1 VAPPTYGKSVGKG
14 GSVMIT
20 MDELDRIKNTVSKSN
35 IEPYITMRNEDRGA
49 LHAQSKNRIKNW
61 NNTLE
66 ATRIKREDD
75 RIKRLEDEEIAR
87 REVDAKEQEF
97 QDELR
102 RQQIEKA
109 NRQLHDSQDMVKA
122 LKSKMLVSDVMKEQD
137 AQREYRARKEAIQKN
152 IEQNWEE
159 LEKQKMEEYDSKMRA
174 KLEREYNKKM
184 ENAKAISDQL
194 EEFKI
199 NYIKQLK
206 EDMLEGELIKR
217 QTEEDL
223 EREKIR
229 ELQRQKKAAGIKADI
244 MKANADQIRM
254 AELSRQKELEEE
266 ARIEEFTKK
275 KLEMDQMRV
284 DAVEHRAKNKL
295 EIRQQMIDS
304 QVEKL
309 RALRDNQEQVLNKQV
324 AEAEDKANRLY
335 EEQQRRKFEMK
346 QAIERSRALQI
357 DRKNKNKSDE
367 LQEEKDFADFWKV
380 RNQELQ
386 LAEQQEREEERLRH

>member
-1 VAPPTYGKSVGKG
+1 
-14 GSVMIT
+14 
-20 MDELDRIKNTVSKSN
+20 
-35 IEPYITMRNEDRGA
+35 
-49 LHAQSKNRIKNW
+49 
-61 NNTLE
+61 
-66 ATRIKREDD
+66 
-75 RIKRLEDEEIAR
+75 
-87 REVDAKEQEF
+87 
-97 QDELR
+97 
-102 RQQIEKA
+102 
-109 NRQLHDSQDMVKA
+109 
-122 LKSKMLVSDVMKEQD
+122 
-137 AQREYRARKEAIQKN
+137 
-152 IEQNWEE
+152 
-159 LEKQKMEEYDSKMRA
+159 
-174 KLEREYNKKM
+174 
-184 ENAKAISDQL
+184 
-194 EEFKI
+194 
-199 NYIKQLK
+199 
-206 EDMLEGELIKR
+206 MLEGELIKR

-357 DRKNKNKSDE
+357 DRKNKNKADE

>member
-1 VAPPTYGKSVGKG
+1 MIATTVACV
-14 GSVMIT
+14 
-20 MDELDRIKNTVSKSN
+20 
-35 IEPYITMRNEDRGA
+35 
-49 LHAQSKNRIKNW
+49 Q
-61 NNTLE
+61 
-66 ATRIKREDD
+66 
-75 RIKRLEDEEIAR
+75 IAR

-137 AQREYRARKEAIQKN
+137 AQREYIARKEAIQKN

-199 NYIKQLK
+199 NFIKQLK

-229 ELQRQKKAAGIKADI
+229 ELQRMSRSSFLVGLEGLEPPLSSCCPHGIG
-244 MKANADQIRM
+244 
-254 AELSRQKELEEE
+254 SR
-266 ARIEEFTKK
+266 RCC
-275 KLEMDQMRV
+275 V
-284 DAVEHRAKNKL
+284 
-295 EIRQQMIDS
+295 
-304 QVEKL
+304 
-309 RALRDNQEQVLNKQV
+309 
-324 AEAEDKANRLY
+324 
-335 EEQQRRKFEMK
+335 
-346 QAIERSRALQI
+346 SRGTT
-357 DRKNKNKSDE
+357 SGGT
-367 LQEEKDFADFWKV
+367 
-380 RNQELQ
+380 
-386 LAEQQEREEERLRH
+386 

>member
-1 VAPPTYGKSVGKG
+1 
-14 GSVMIT
+14 MIT

-35 IEPYITMRNEDRGA
+35 VEPYITMRNEDRST
-49 LHAQSKNRIKNW
+49 LHNQSKNRIKNW

-137 AQREYRARKEAIQKN
+137 AQREYRARKNAIQKN

-254 AELSRQKELEEE
+254 AELSR
-266 ARIEEFTKK
+266 
-275 KLEMDQMRV
+275 
-284 DAVEHRAKNKL
+284 
-295 EIRQQMIDS
+295 
-304 QVEKL
+304 
-309 RALRDNQEQVLNKQV
+309 
-324 AEAEDKANRLY
+324 
-335 EEQQRRKFEMK
+335 
-346 QAIERSRALQI
+346 
-357 DRKNKNKSDE
+357 
-367 LQEEKDFADFWKV
+367 
-380 RNQELQ
+380 
-386 LAEQQEREEERLRH
+386 

>member
-1 VAPPTYGKSVGKG
+1 
-14 GSVMIT
+14 
-20 MDELDRIKNTVSKSN
+20 
-35 IEPYITMRNEDRGA
+35 MRNEDRGA
-49 LHAQSKNRIKNW
+49 LHDRSKGRIKNW
-61 NNTLE
+61 SNTLE
-66 ATRIKREDD
+66 ATRIKREND
-75 RIKRLEDEEIAR
+75 RITRLEDEEIAR
-87 REVDAKEQEF
+87 RNVDAQEQDF

-137 AQREYRARKEAIQKN
+137 AQREYKARRDGIAKH

-244 MKANADQIRM
+244 MKANADQIRTS
-254 AELSRQKELEEE
+254 ELSR
-266 ARIEEFTKK
+266 
-275 KLEMDQMRV
+275 
-284 DAVEHRAKNKL
+284 
-295 EIRQQMIDS
+295 
-304 QVEKL
+304 
-309 RALRDNQEQVLNKQV
+309 
-324 AEAEDKANRLY
+324 
-335 EEQQRRKFEMK
+335 
-346 QAIERSRALQI
+346 
-357 DRKNKNKSDE
+357 
-367 LQEEKDFADFWKV
+367 
-380 RNQELQ
+380 
-386 LAEQQEREEERLRH
+386 

>member
-1 VAPPTYGKSVGKG
+1 
-14 GSVMIT
+14 
-20 MDELDRIKNTVSKSN
+20 
-35 IEPYITMRNEDRGA
+35 
-49 LHAQSKNRIKNW
+49 
-61 NNTLE
+61 
-66 ATRIKREDD
+66 
-75 RIKRLEDEEIAR
+75 
-87 REVDAKEQEF
+87 
-97 QDELR
+97 
-102 RQQIEKA
+102 
-109 NRQLHDSQDMVKA
+109 
-122 LKSKMLVSDVMKEQD
+122 
-137 AQREYRARKEAIQKN
+137 
-152 IEQNWEE
+152 
-159 LEKQKMEEYDSKMRA
+159 MEEYDAKMRA

-206 EDMLEGELIKR
+206 EEMLEGELIKR

-254 AELSRQKELEEE
+254 QELARQKELEEE

-275 KLEMDQMRV
+275 KLAMDQMRI
-284 DAVEHRAKNKL
+284 DAIETRKKNQL
-295 EIRQQMIDS
+295 EMRQQMIDK
-304 QVEKL
+304 QVEQL

-357 DRKNKNKSDE
+357 ERRQKQKADE
-367 LQEEKDFADFWKV
+367 LKEEKEFAEFWKV
-380 RNQELQ
+380 RN
-386 LAEQQEREEERLRH
+386 

>member
-1 VAPPTYGKSVGKG
+1 MIATTVACV
-14 GSVMIT
+14 
-20 MDELDRIKNTVSKSN
+20 
-35 IEPYITMRNEDRGA
+35 
-49 LHAQSKNRIKNW
+49 Q
-61 NNTLE
+61 
-66 ATRIKREDD
+66 
-75 RIKRLEDEEIAR
+75 IAR

-159 LEKQKMEEYDSKMRA
+159 LEKQKMEEYDAKMRA